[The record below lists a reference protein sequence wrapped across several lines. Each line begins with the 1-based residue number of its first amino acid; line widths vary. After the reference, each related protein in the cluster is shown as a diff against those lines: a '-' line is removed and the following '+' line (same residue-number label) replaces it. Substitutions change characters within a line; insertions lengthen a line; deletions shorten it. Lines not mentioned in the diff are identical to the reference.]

1 MNTSKLTVVFLAVLI
16 ATLIIWVTFFEH
28 EKSIILKSGDEFTIE
43 GKIASVDYMNTTY
56 GTFPIVYLD
65 SIIDILED
73 ANILDD
79 GIYNSLSHESLPDIL
94 GIFGNLD
101 EEYHA
106 GDNFKTTLHF
116 EKFSVNG
123 ITFYWFKELSFYLE
137 LMMDIESVIDGSSC
151 SCTIG
156 LIQTSADD
164 NLTSYEVFSWNGNS
178 YPMDS
183 VNMTLIKTRLN
194 DTYSD
199 GILFSEA
206 ANNIISVFAQQ
217 YMSLSG
223 SDGSTVD
230 FMDSLENKVS
240 QNGTIEFV
248 DMNNNDLLDDGD
260 IFNIHILPT
269 SNETTFHTYLLSLGN
284 AINDGYT
291 PICTVNCIV
300 EWYSGSISD
309 TNERRVVVLSHVSD
323 EQNGSSVDTAIE
335 ILRTI
340 PGEGYPSDMYFLRLG
355 LDNNMYDAFRLAEGV
370 TNLDENISVEYV
382 DSNSNSLLDIGDF
395 IIVHGLYNDSHAEV
409 MFFKARKTA
418 GEDNATF
425 TPDNN
430 IIGYIRW
437 TVGDTHV

>member
-116 EKFSVNG
+116 EKFRING
-123 ITFYWFKELSFYLE
+123 
-137 LMMDIESVIDGSSC
+137 
-151 SCTIG
+151 
-156 LIQTSADD
+156 
-164 NLTSYEVFSWNGNS
+164 YEVFSWNGNS

-260 IFNIHILPT
+260 IFNVHILPT
-269 SNETTFHTYLLSLGN
+269 SNETAFHTYLLSLGN

-355 LDNNMYDAFRLAEGV
+355 LDNNMYDAFRLAERV

>member
-1 MNTSKLTVVFLAVLI
+1 
-16 ATLIIWVTFFEH
+16 
-28 EKSIILKSGDEFTIE
+28 
-43 GKIASVDYMNTTY
+43 
-56 GTFPIVYLD
+56 
-65 SIIDILED
+65 
-73 ANILDD
+73 
-79 GIYNSLSHESLPDIL
+79 
-94 GIFGNLD
+94 
-101 EEYHA
+101 
-106 GDNFKTTLHF
+106 
-116 EKFSVNG
+116 
-123 ITFYWFKELSFYLE
+123 
-137 LMMDIESVIDGSSC
+137 
-151 SCTIG
+151 
-156 LIQTSADD
+156 
-164 NLTSYEVFSWNGNS
+164 
-178 YPMDS
+178 MDS